1 MSTQKSLE
9 KLDSETITS
18 PQPLKEIKYS
28 GQCFGKECFTMQTKD
43 AVVGFCTK
51 TSAFIMVDLAK
62 REMLCD
68 YKQTRYHPTNPA
80 NTKQATKPKV
90 KKRV

>member
-28 GQCFGKECFTMQTKD
+28 CQCFGKECFTMQTKD

-68 YKQTRYHPTNPA
+68 YKQTRYHPENPA
-80 NTKQATKPKV
+80 NQPKNSPKKPK
-90 KKRV
+90 R